1 MTTPI
6 CVAPQR
12 GGPMNIVH
20 SGFSIFTPGKKAVPV
35 GLEMAGRLGLS
46 DTQCLDAGSEDSA
59 DLREYLLEHDQET

>member
-1 MTTPI
+1 
-6 CVAPQR
+6 
-12 GGPMNIVH
+12 MNIVH